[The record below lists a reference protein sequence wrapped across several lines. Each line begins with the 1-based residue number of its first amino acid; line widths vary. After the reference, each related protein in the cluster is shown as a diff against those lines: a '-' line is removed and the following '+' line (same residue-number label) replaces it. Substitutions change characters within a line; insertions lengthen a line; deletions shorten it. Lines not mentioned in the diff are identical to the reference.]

1 VRQNG
6 WVLSG
11 NKRVQRVVVGVV
23 IGVVVVSMALS
34 LVSVAVAAPAAVH
47 AESLRVRVASSP
59 TPLPIEPSLTQ
70 NDNPKPVT
78 RTPQGQATQ
87 VTDGEHIGG
96 LAGFIVL
103 MLGGVLLL
111 IRDHRRKRATRT

>member
-1 VRQNG
+1 M
-6 WVLSG
+6 LSG

-23 IGVVVVSMALS
+23 IGLIVVSMALS
-34 LVSVAVAAPAAVH
+34 LVSVAVAAPLSGGSQSPRPAV
-47 AESLRVRVASSP
+47 ATSS
-59 TPLPIEPSLTQ
+59 TPLPIDPSLTQ

-111 IRDHRRKRATRT
+111 IRDHRRKRAART